1 MILPKVSKRPPDET
15 CLVVVL
21 PVEFRQDG
29 FFWRLESP
37 LDWDALLGVS
47 PEKEERDA
55 IRRTLG
61 KEMQRAFVKK
71 RKSKGYAS
79 DEGLPVA
86 WETSV
91 NIQFGMYW
99 LRFCGEAQWDEKGC
113 VFRGQVQHIS
123 EFKQKEEKL
132 KTALQLQ
139 KRENAIKTNFINYA
153 VHEFKAPL
161 ATIFSSLEILNHY
174 ADRYEREKG
183 EVPYFSEHFRKIG
196 KHLGIMNAFL
206 EELVLL
212 SNVHKNGPANS
223 REAFFLGAFIRDLVR
238 GLELPA
244 MKNRNLALSLPDE
257 DREVTLDKLLLE
269 HILRNL
275 LSNAFKYSPGR
286 QDPELALH
294 IQDGSFTLIVRDY
307 GVGIPEMEQ
316 KELFRIPYRA
326 SNAKAFAGTGM
337 GLLIVGDFVERLGG
351 KISFRSKEG
360 KGTSFELEFP
370 LAQPQ
375 FTRASK

>member
-1 MILPKVSKRPPDET
+1 MTSPEVSKRPLNGT
-15 CLVVVL
+15 CLIVVL
-21 PVEFRQDG
+21 PVVFRQEG
-29 FFWRLESP
+29 FSWRLENP
-37 LDWDALLGVS
+37 LDCDALFGVS
-47 PEKEERDA
+47 LKKGECDA
-55 IRRTLG
+55 ILRTLG
-61 KEMQRAFVKK
+61 EEMQLAFEKR
-71 RKSKGYAS
+71 RKSKGYTS
-79 DEGLPVA
+79 EEGLLAA

-91 NIQFGMYW
+91 KIRSGMYW
-99 LRFCGEAQWDEKGC
+99 LRFCGETQWDEKGC
-113 VFRGQVQHIS
+113 VFRGQVQQIS
-123 EFKQKEEKL
+123 QFKWREKKL
-132 KTALQLQ
+132 KTALELQ

-174 ADRYEREKG
+174 ADRYEQERG

-212 SNVHKNGPANS
+212 SSVRKNGPANS
-223 REAFFLGAFIRDLVR
+223 GETFFLGAFIRDLVR

-244 MKNRNLALSLPDE
+244 MKNRNLALLLPDK

-275 LSNAFKYSPGR
+275 ISNAFKYSPGR

-294 IQDGSFTLIVRDY
+294 IKDRSFTLFVRDY

-326 SNAKAFAGTGM
+326 SNAKAFTGTGM

-351 KISFRSKEG
+351 KISFRSEEG

-370 LAQPQ
+370 LEQPL